1 MVVPVRPVASL
12 DRPSGSRIA
21 SSVRWARTTS
31 TRSPDQAARDE
42 QERPERVDV
51 RPLRVVDDDG
61 HRCLLLE
68 FRKRLQYPR
77 ADADRLLHGQG
88 AVASRPQPCG
98 ADPCDA
104 HELVDDAVRDERLP
118 LFARGAQHGQ
128 VGLVVQQ
135 AVQDRGLADPGWA
148 LEQDDPGPAR
158 ADGRELA
165 PQRGEFGP
173 PPDEGPAPHGV
184 VSHYSWRANRYT
196 EPPRSSSRLTRKRM
210 VSLLTP

>member
-1 MVVPVRPVASL
+1 MSAHC
-12 DRPSGSRIA
+12 A
-21 SSVRWARTTS
+21 SSMTK
-31 TRSPDQAARDE
+31 
-42 QERPERVDV
+42 
-51 RPLRVVDDDG
+51 G

-68 FRKRLQYPR
+68 FRKGLQYPR

-98 ADPCDA
+98 ADPGDP

-118 LFARGAQHGQ
+118 LFAGSAQHGQ

-148 LEQDDPGPAR
+148 LEQDNPGPAR

-165 PQRGEFGP
+165 PQRGEFGLA
-173 PPDEGPAPHGV
+173 PDEGLRVVGDDHAHLRAAADLVDRRVASTAPRGERV
-184 VSHYSWRANRYT
+184 VSDRRKERW
-196 EPPRSSSRLTRKRM
+196 TR
-210 VSLLTP
+210 P

>member
-1 MVVPVRPVASL
+1 MHAEAGRQSL
-12 DRPSGSRIA
+12 QLLPCQRLKCDGGPGPTGRQPGQALREPHRVLGA
-21 SSVRWARTTS
+21 LGEHEQHPF
-31 TRSPDQAARDE
+31 PDQAARDE
-42 QERPERVDV
+42 QERPQRVDV

-61 HRCLLLE
+61 HGCLLLE
-68 FRKRLQYPR
+68 LRERLQDPG
-77 ADADRLLHGQG
+77 ADADRLLRGQR

-98 ADPCDA
+98 ADPRDA

-135 AVQDRGLADPGWA
+135 AVQDRGPADPGWA

-173 PPDEGPAPHGV
+173 PPDEGPALHGV
-184 VSHYSWRANRYT
+184 VSHHSWRANR
-196 EPPRSSSRLTRKRM
+196 
-210 VSLLTP
+210 